1 MRLLEKGLHGG
12 LGIGNLGFV
21 IAGHGVGKTPFLV
34 GVALDAL
41 LRGGSVMHVCLDQT
55 VSHVRTYYDT
65 VFETLVTSTHLED
78 AGLTH
83 AEIDKNRSIRAYAP
97 SGFTSSKLRQ
107 AVKID
112 SDAGTR
118 PALLI
123 VDSERTVKFLAG
135 LPGSTWRS
143 VDDVCRS
150 WTRTGKIVAGIRLML
165 RGTLPIVVVELKYR
179 VRRTLKVLEV
189 LGSHPKGSVRA
200 ILNEVLPHPL
210 RGVWLT
216 EKNQAGHLALL
227 GPAPDRAAGPDSARG
242 TGRGI
247 GGAQF
252 LKLSPRRDVLES
264 LQ

>member
-1 MRLLEKGLHGG
+1 MPCAVWTRRSRTLLVPAVIAKWEALHRTSAATAWVVLSHARAECVAAWLDFFGREVDPGGREETLRSWLAHGG
-12 LGIGNLGFV
+12 
-21 IAGHGVGKTPFLV
+21 
-34 GVALDAL
+34 
-41 LRGGSVMHVCLDQT
+41 
-55 VSHVRTYYDT
+55 
-65 VFETLVTSTHLED
+65 
-78 AGLTH
+78 
-83 AEIDKNRSIRAYAP
+83 
-97 SGFTSSKLRQ
+97 
-107 AVKID
+107 
-112 SDAGTR
+112 

-179 VRRTLKVLEV
+179 VRRTLKVL
-189 LGSHPKGSVRA
+189 GSHPKGSVRA
-200 ILNEVLPHPL
+200 ILNEVLHHPL

-216 EKNQAGHLALL
+216 EKNQAGHLALP
-227 GPAPDRAAGPDSARG
+227 GPAPGRAAGPDSARG